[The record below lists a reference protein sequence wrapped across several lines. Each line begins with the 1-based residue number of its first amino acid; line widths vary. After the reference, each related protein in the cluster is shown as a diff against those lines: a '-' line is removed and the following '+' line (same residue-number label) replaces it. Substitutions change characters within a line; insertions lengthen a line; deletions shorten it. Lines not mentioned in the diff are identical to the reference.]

1 VSFLLHSVLTG
12 WVSGAIGCWD
22 LRTQSVHQTHE
33 LLHGL
38 HPAKCMGKED
48 KPMVITLTKLKE
60 VAKQASAIDAKAY
73 MQ

>member
-1 VSFLLHSVLTG
+1 
-12 WVSGAIGCWD
+12 
-22 LRTQSVHQTHE
+22 
-33 LLHGL
+33 
-38 HPAKCMGKED
+38 MGKED